1 MPDVTENTAFQGRF
15 FLINHLSSSY
25 IAILLRVLEPGLQG
39 VCVCV
44 CVCVCVYPNP
54 LILCKY
60 SDFQM
65 EEI

>member
-15 FLINHLSSSY
+15 FLINYLSSSY
-25 IAILLRVLEPGLQG
+25 IAILLRVLEPELQG

-44 CVCVCVYPNP
+44 CVYPNS

-60 SDFQM
+60 SDFQT